1 MNSSFEQTLFE
12 LGRIIYQY
20 RPPSLDYAECFSLLL
35 QLTLR
40 ASIIKKKNYSIINCT
55 HLTIISENVLPL
67 N

>member
-40 ASIIKKKNYSIINCT
+40 ASSSIIKKK
-55 HLTIISENVLPL
+55 
-67 N
+67 